1 MKLAENKRFIL
12 RTIQKGDEFD
22 IAKNI
27 NDKIISRNTL
37 SIPYP
42 YKLKDA
48 KEWVG
53 KYLKNQKK
61 KESGEISLA
70 IVINGEVA
78 GSIGLHKIIKN
89 HKAEIGY
96 WLARKYWGKGLM
108 PEAVKIVTDFGF
120 KKLKLRRIY
129 AHVYPFNPPSMK
141 VLEKNGYRFEGI
153 MKKDTMKRKKY
164 IDAHLFARVKKSRS
178 DLD

>member
-22 IAKNI
+22 IAKYI

-37 SIPYP
+37 TIPFP
-42 YKLKDA
+42 YKLEDA

-53 KYLKNQKK
+53 KCLKNQKK
-61 KESGEISLA
+61 KELKEFSFA
-70 IVINGEVA
+70 IVIDGEVV
-78 GSIGLHKIIKN
+78 GSVGIHKIEKN
-89 HKAEIGY
+89 HKGEIGY
-96 WLARKYWGKGLM
+96 WLARKHWGKGIV

-129 AHVYPFNPPSMK
+129 AHVYPFNLPSMR
-141 VLEKNGYRFEGI
+141 VLEKNSYKFEGI
-153 MKKDTMKRKKY
+153 MKKEAKKGKKY
-164 IDAHLFARVKKSRS
+164 IDSHLFAKVK
-178 DLD
+178 